1 MDCQLST
8 FCAGLIFTVVPSSDQ
23 TLKSFIDLD
32 STTSLMDLICS
43 YTGISANAT
52 IEDAVELDQDAN
64 DNANRTKRAIKEEE
78 EVREDDSEEKC
89 RTEMWRCLSK
99 VIEGGLHYMDQP
111 QGILG

>member
-1 MDCQLST
+1 MY
-8 FCAGLIFTVVPSSDQ
+8 
-23 TLKSFIDLD
+23 
-32 STTSLMDLICS
+32 LICS
-43 YTGISANAT
+43 CTGISANAT
-52 IEDAVELDQDAN
+52 IEEAVELDHDDK

-111 QGILG
+111 QGLMG